1 MRTEL
6 TIEELDYIN
15 DMLSHGLSLY
25 RHCDM
30 QTPEF
35 YKSLTIFCQKY
46 LIPQEATKL
55 IYAKGLGEF
64 REHLHLI
71 LHRMTVARVERVFT
85 DIGGDEK

>member
-1 MRTEL
+1 MRNEL
-6 TIEELDYIN
+6 TIEELRGIN
-15 DMLSHGLSLY
+15 EMLTHGLSLY
-25 RHCDM
+25 QHCDM

-71 LHRMTVARVERVFT
+71 LHRMTVARVNRIVEG
-85 DIGGDEK
+85 GGD